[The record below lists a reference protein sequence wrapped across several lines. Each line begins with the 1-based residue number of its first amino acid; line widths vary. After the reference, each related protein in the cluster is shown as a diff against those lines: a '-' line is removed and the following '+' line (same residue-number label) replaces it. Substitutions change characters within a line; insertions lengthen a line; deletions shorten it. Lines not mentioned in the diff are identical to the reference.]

1 MILIAGLVLGLR
13 SAELEDKEI
22 GKGVPVSKE
31 ESCEARTGIGVP
43 LCLCVLV
50 PPDDKKNVVYDLR
63 SSCWE
68 PGIQPDLPFPVTHLA
83 RSATLLAA
91 DNGTTHSLLL
101 PIEVSVTASF
111 HWILGPLCAVDM
123 MQLCKKTKK

>member
-50 PPDDKKNVVYDLR
+50 PPDDKK
-63 SSCWE
+63 CC
-68 PGIQPDLPFPVTHLA
+68 I
-83 RSATLLAA
+83 RSALFLL
-91 DNGTTHSLLL
+91 GTGDSAGSAL
-101 PIEVSVTASF
+101 PCNSP
-111 HWILGPLCAVDM
+111 G
-123 MQLCKKTKK
+123 